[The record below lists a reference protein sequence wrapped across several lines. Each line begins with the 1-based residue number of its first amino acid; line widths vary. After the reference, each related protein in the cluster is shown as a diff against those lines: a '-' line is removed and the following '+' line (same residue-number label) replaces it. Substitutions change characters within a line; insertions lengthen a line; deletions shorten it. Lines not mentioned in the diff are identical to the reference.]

1 MSNKNFTPLFSNL
14 NLNPAREENETYKEY
29 VIRRNKCNFIL
40 KKYKQVGREVF
51 ESVFP
56 EGVTMEAIDG
66 VINDIKEAKEA

>member
-40 KKYKQVGREVF
+40 KKYKQVGER
-51 ESVFP
+51 SV
-56 EGVTMEAIDG
+56 
-66 VINDIKEAKEA
+66 